1 MAGGDFPVP
10 DWPGKVAGNAGHDRI
25 AACLVMDIQRA
36 ADWAHIV
43 LSHVRDVQEGG
54 EDHWEMAMN
63 AYMLSVGPQTTDIA
77 PVYEEAG
84 EVTVSVQTSELC
96 VALQAW
102 CQQITQQSD

>member
-10 DWPGKVAGNAGHDRI
+10 DWPGKVAGDTGHDRI

-36 ADWAHIV
+36 ADWAHSV

-63 AYMLSVGPQTTDIA
+63 AYVLRIGPAVCEIA
-77 PVYEEAG
+77 PLYEEYG
-84 EVTVSVQTSELC
+84 EKVVHVPTDEFRQAL
-96 VALQAW
+96 VAW
-102 CQQITQQSD
+102 INQIEGSAV